1 MIQIEKLI
9 SGGQTGAERA
19 ALDVAVEMRIPYGG
33 WIPKGRKTED
43 GRLPD
48 EYRLRETNAID
59 YHQRMELNIVDSD
72 ATLYF
77 THGEPTDESLLTQS
91 LAKKHSRPCLHID
104 LDKLSEYKAVEIIN
118 TWIEA
123 RGIKVL
129 FVSGSRASKDR
140 EIYDDVF
147 NVLKSVLYPPPQR
160 ITSGCPNTVQEAV
173 DQIISVLTEK
183 EKADIARLKENEV
196 PRLYG
201 SLGVHIRETF
211 DSWFDNEKFIESC
224 RSLIGEDGFN
234 KEITSSVVVRAI
246 WEELRK
252 TYSLRVVK

>member
-1 MIQIEKLI
+1 MKIEKII

-19 ALDVAVEMRIPYGG
+19 ALDVAIEMRIPHGG
-33 WIPKGRKTED
+33 WVPKGRKTED
-43 GRLPD
+43 GRLP
-48 EYRLRETNAID
+48 EKYRLRETNAID
-59 YHQRMELNIVDSD
+59 YPQRTELNIAESE

-77 THGEPTDESLLTQS
+77 THGEVTDESLLTQS
-91 LAKKHSRPCLHID
+91 LAKKHNRPCLHID
-104 LDKLSEYKAVEIIN
+104 LDALGDYKAVEVIT

-123 RGIKVL
+123 RGMKVI
-129 FVSGSRASKDR
+129 FVSGSRASKDPG
-140 EIYDDVF
+140 IYEDVF
-147 NVLKSVLYPPPQR
+147 NVLKSTLYPPPQR

-183 EKADIARLKENEV
+183 EKADIARLKDNEV

-201 SLGVHIRETF
+201 SLGVHIRDTF

-246 WEELRK
+246 WEKLRK
-252 TYSLRVVK
+252 THSLRVVK